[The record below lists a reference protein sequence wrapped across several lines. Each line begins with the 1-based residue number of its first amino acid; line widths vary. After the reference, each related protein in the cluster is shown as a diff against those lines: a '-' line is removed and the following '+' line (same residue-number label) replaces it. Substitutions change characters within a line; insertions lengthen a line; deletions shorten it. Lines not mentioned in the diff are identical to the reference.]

1 MKNSNKIGIWKLNI
15 FKKLVLVSLIFV
27 ILPVSIVGIVSTIQ
41 FSNTIKS
48 ETLLNMQSKVNS
60 KLKLLTTIID
70 GQKIEAYAIAHD
82 TNSINALTELIK
94 GASEVKAS
102 DKQGMR
108 EYLSDFYKKNDGMYE
123 NLFFTDSKGVTVADA
138 LNGKSDGV
146 NISKR
151 DYFTSARDSNKTVV
165 SDVVVSSSTGNPIM
179 VIVVPLYSSE
189 KEFIGVLGM
198 PINFTQ
204 LMDNLIKRDDGEKYN
219 YIIFNKKGIVI
230 AHEMKELV
238 FKSDM
243 TKEDPSQKTLY
254 EKMLKVP
261 KSYGSYTLK
270 GVKKTIAYTKY
281 SENNWFLSC
290 SIADADY
297 MRPITSLI
305 WKIILI
311 SMLCIIVASVFV
323 LIFSRSISNPLKKL
337 SKVAEAIADG
347 DLTQEVYV
355 SKSGDEIGALT
366 KAFQIMVNKL
376 KTVIYEVREMSMNTA
391 ASSEEMTSS
400 AEEVSRASSQIS
412 EAINELAKGASEQA
426 VSTEKGNQKII
437 EVISGIQDIT
447 NEMSKSEQL
456 AVTAKDKVK
465 VGKNSVDYQKVKM
478 TENKEV
484 EGRVGVSVNAL
495 SKKSAEIGEILSAI
509 MSISEQTNLL
519 SLNAAIEAARA
530 GEQGKGFAVVA
541 EEIRMLAEQSTISAQ
556 KIEGIIK
563 EVQES
568 VKGVVYEM
576 STVEVVLNDQEK
588 ALSDT
593 INAFHNIEEVVMNI
607 NLNIRKVTDVSKEI
621 NRKAKEA
628 GEVIG
633 DIASIS
639 EEAASGTEEVAAST
653 QEQTAGVEQIAEA
666 SKSLSKLANELQRN
680 IEIFRI

>member
-1 MKNSNKIGIWKLNI
+1 MKKTNKIGIWKLNI

-27 ILPVSIVGIVSTIQ
+27 ILPLSIVGIVSTIQ

-48 ETLLNMQSKVNS
+48 ETLVNMQNKVSN
-60 KLKLLTTIID
+60 KLKLLTAIID

-82 TNSINALTELIK
+82 MNSINVLTEVVK
-94 GASEVKAS
+94 GASEVKAA

-108 EYLSDFYKKNDGMYE
+108 EYLSDFYKKSDGMYE

-138 LNGKSDGV
+138 LNGKADGV

-165 SDVVVSSSTGNPIM
+165 SDVVVSSSTGKPIM
-179 VIVVPLYSSE
+179 VIVIPIYSSE

-219 YIIFNKKGIVI
+219 YIIFNKEGTVI
-230 AHEMKELV
+230 AHELKDSI
-238 FKSDM
+238 FKSNM
-243 TKEDPSQKTLY
+243 TKEDPSQKTMY
-254 EKMLKVP
+254 EKMLKDP
-261 KSYGSYTLK
+261 TSYGSYTLK
-270 GVKKTIAYTKY
+270 GVKKTMAYTKY
-281 SENNWFLSC
+281 AENNWFISC
-290 SIADADY
+290 SITDADY

-305 WKIILI
+305 WKIVLI

-366 KAFQIMVNKL
+366 KAFGVMVNKL
-376 KTVIYEVREMSMNTA
+376 RTVIHEVREMSMNTA

-400 AEEVSRASSQIS
+400 AEEVSRASSQIAD
-412 EAINELAKGASEQA
+412 AINELAKGASEQA
-426 VSTEKGNQKII
+426 TSTEKGNQKII
-437 EVISGIQDIT
+437 EVLSGLQDIT
-447 NEMSKSEQL
+447 NEMLKSEQL
-456 AVTAKDKVK
+456 AVTAKDKVE
-465 VGKNSVDYQKVKM
+465 VGKNSVDYQTVKM

-484 EGRVGVSVNAL
+484 GERVGVSVDVL
-495 SKKSAEIGEILSAI
+495 SQKSAEIGEILGVI

-541 EEIRMLAEQSTISAQ
+541 EEIRTLAEQSTISVQ

-568 VKGVVYEM
+568 VKSVVYEM
-576 STVEVVLNDQEK
+576 GNVELVLKDQEK

-593 INAFHNIEEVVMNI
+593 INAFYNIEEVVTNI
-607 NLNIRKVTDVSKEI
+607 NLNIHKVTDVSKEI
-621 NRKAKEA
+621 DRKAKEA
-628 GEVIG
+628 GEVMG

-653 QEQTAGVEQIAEA
+653 QEQTAAVEQIAEA
-666 SKSLSKLANELQRN
+666 SKSLSELASELQRN
-680 IEIFRI
+680 IEVFRI